1 LERNSGDAH
10 RRDKSGEV
18 VLELIVGEVLASGDG
33 DEVANGVQQVT
44 EISKMWSSLTGAS

>member
-1 LERNSGDAH
+1 MQIRWLGVERNSGGAH

-33 DEVANGVQQVT
+33 DEVADGVQWGT
-44 EISKMWSSLTGAS
+44 EISNP